1 MFGIVRRKSRSQLV
15 RQELGQSVE
24 HFKQAAT
31 HAAQGTSATV
41 GPKINAARDRVQ
53 PATERVKDAASTG
66 WDSAVATLT
75 PLATAAGDNIRKTDK
90 RARKVAVMKQKKLQ
104 KSTAKAVDR
113 ARGRSPR
120 RRGRLAGLLVAGA
133 AIGVAGAYLARK
145 RNAAQWDEY
154 DPSRPVGSPAQ
165 VGTQPKDHVV
175 FEPAEPAG
183 TRTFAAPKPSP
194 AVVPPKPAGVA
205 PKPTV
210 VPPKPPTGSTP
221 TGTASTGSTA
231 TGATATGAA
240 TTGSAA
246 VKGDQTAP
254 LASDTVQDQ
263 TSSALH
269 SPKVARM
276 AGGST
281 KS

>member
-41 GPKINAARDRVQ
+41 GPKIGAARDRVQ
-53 PATERVKDAASTG
+53 PAAERVKDAASTG

-75 PLATAAGDNIRKTDK
+75 PLAAAAGDGVRKADRRT
-90 RARKVAVMKQKKLQ
+90 RKAALKKQKKLQ

-113 ARGRSPR
+113 ARGRGGR
-120 RRGRLAGLLVAGA
+120 RRSKLTGLLLAGA
-133 AIGVAGAYLARK
+133 AVGAAGVYLARK
-145 RNAAQWDEY
+145 RNTQQWDEY
-154 DPSRPVGSPAQ
+154 DPSRPVGTPATA
-165 VGTQPKDHVV
+165 GAPTEHVV

-194 AVVPPKPAGVA
+194 NPVTPNPVTPKPAPPA
-205 PKPTV
+205 AKPT
-210 VPPKPPTGSTP
+210 PGTATAAG
-221 TGTASTGSTA
+221 TGTAPVGGEPTVTG
-231 TGATATGAA
+231 
-240 TTGSAA
+240 
-246 VKGDQTAP
+246 VGDA
-254 LASDTVQDQ
+254 VQDQ